1 MAALI
6 DPTSVHLKS
15 LTDPTAL
22 RILEQN
28 YEYDL
33 LTSAKL
39 LEKYVG
45 KKVRLYQSNGAYQ
58 DATLLSTNGPIYE
71 INGQIH
77 MGHSG
82 QVVLPALPENLV
94 SKPTLVWL
102 LRNAKAAAQ
111 RVEASYLTGGI
122 SWKADYVMIINAAD
136 TRSDLTGW
144 VTIDNKSG
152 STYTNAALKLVAGD
166 INRASDRR
174 REGRLMELAAKAASV
189 DNAERDFKSE
199 GFFEY
204 HLYTLDG
211 RTTVKDN
218 QTKQLALMSAADV
231 PVDKHFIYYG
241 AVDYYRTQYGVP
253 MSNQKVGVYLELKNS
268 KENRLGVPIPKGRV
282 RVYKAD
288 SSGSHQL
295 IGEDWVDHTP
305 KDEKIKI
312 RWVTP
317 STWSASAPRRTG
329 RRSPRISTKWSGDH
343 AAQSQE
349 RGGHRRGDR
358 AHARRLGSAT
368 RQPSARKDPGL
379 HRAVE
384 DSRAQGRRGQAGL
397 SHPGAVL
404 MVSLA
409 TRVEAAAPGG
419 GRLSAGVG
427 PWQETGRYGS
437 VSTCR
442 PEISGGSYLRR
453 LRRRTSL
460 WLVEDRPEWASAARR
475 LLSTQGHAG
484 AHAVGHELACGHHVA
499 FHERDVASR
508 ALHAPSRL
516 EPPRPHRSEEI
527 DLHLE
532 GRIGLVLVQVGH
544 EGPAHGRV
552 RHRGED
558 ASLHRAHGIRVGGR
572 RVEDHE
578 GFAGREGLEPH
589 PDQRGCRGHRSLP
602 AHHALHA
609 VQHLGHRSLLGCC
622 RGSRRRGRIVL
633 GRGLWYT
640 LGKHRGHRSPR
651 IHPNWDP

>member
-1 MAALI
+1 MIKRSIALTLAAVLCGGQIVHAAPQAITRDDQKDVMVTIYNGNLGLVKDTREARLDAGTLEVQFADVAALI

-58 DATLLSTNGPIYE
+58 EATLLSTNGPIYE

-122 SWKADYVMIINAAD
+122 SWKADYVMVINAAD

-166 INRASDRR
+166 INRATDRR
-174 REGRLMELAAKAASV
+174 RDGRLMEVAAKAASI

-211 RTTVKDN
+211 RATVKDN

-241 AVDYYRTQYGVP
+241 AADYYRTQYGVP
-253 MSNQKVGVYLELKNS
+253 MSNQKVGVYLELKNT
-268 KENRLGVPIPKGRV
+268 KDNRLGMPIPRGRV

-288 SSGSHQL
+288 TSGSQQL

-312 RWVTP
+312 KMGDAFDVVGQRTQKDWKKIAPNLYEVEWEITLRNHKKEAVTVEVIEP
-317 STWSASAPRRTG
+317 MP
-329 RRSPRISTKWSGDH
+329 GDW
-343 AAQSQE
+343 E
-349 RGGHRRGDR
+349 VVR
-358 AHARRLGSAT
+358 A
-368 RQPSARKDPGL
+368 
-379 HRAVE
+379 
-384 DSRAQGRRGQAGL
+384 
-397 SHPGAVL
+397 SHPHEKIQAFTAQWKIPVPKEGEAK
-404 MVSLA
+404 LA
-409 TRVEAAAPGG
+409 
-419 GRLSAGVG
+419 
-427 PWQETGRYGS
+427 Y
-437 VSTCR
+437 
-442 PEISGGSYLRR
+442 
-453 LRRRTSL
+453 
-460 WLVEDRPEWASAARR
+460 
-475 LLSTQGHAG
+475 
-484 AHAVGHELACGHHVA
+484 
-499 FHERDVASR
+499 
-508 ALHAPSRL
+508 
-516 EPPRPHRSEEI
+516 
-527 DLHLE
+527 
-532 GRIGLVLVQVGH
+532 RI
-544 EGPAHGRV
+544 RV
-552 RHRGED
+552 R
-558 ASLHRAHGIRVGGR
+558 
-572 RVEDHE
+572 
-578 GFAGREGLEPH
+578 F
-589 PDQRGCRGHRSLP
+589 
-602 AHHALHA
+602 
-609 VQHLGHRSLLGCC
+609 
-622 RGSRRRGRIVL
+622 
-633 GRGLWYT
+633 
-640 LGKHRGHRSPR
+640 
-651 IHPNWDP
+651 